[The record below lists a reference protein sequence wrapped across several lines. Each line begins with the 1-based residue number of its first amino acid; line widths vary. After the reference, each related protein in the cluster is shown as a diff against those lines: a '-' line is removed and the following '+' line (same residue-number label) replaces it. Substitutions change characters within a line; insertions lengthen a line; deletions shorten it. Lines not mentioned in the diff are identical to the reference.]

1 MTRLQSLQQSF
12 QAKVERLSEVKL
24 DAETIASIRLAL
36 NDPDSLAKFGSK
48 AKNYFETVSGRWTL
62 SIGISSLI
70 LAVCVPFQYE
80 TLRTNTALRNQYQQ
94 ETNEL
99 PMLRSTL
106 VAARS
111 KQRALKAKQALS
123 EQYLQNSLR
132 ILFLPEVIRSAASGQ
147 QIELLSFRPETSDGQ
162 NQNPQNPAPP
172 PVGQNTQA
180 VPSSPE
186 SPQPTGASM
195 PRSKS
200 FSRSGYSLQVRGDY
214 LKVLNFLRE
223 LQNFSSYLTFKSTKF
238 TAATSDS
245 TASVSSPAASS
256 TGEVVLDLVLE
267 VPTQNYGGP
276 NAQSGSINPPVAN

>member
-1 MTRLQSLQQSF
+1 MTRIQSLQQSF
-12 QAKVERLSEVKL
+12 QAKIKRLSEVKL

-36 NDPDSLAKFGSK
+36 NDPDFLAKFGSK
-48 AKNYFETVSGRWTL
+48 AKNYFETVSGRWTI
-62 SIGISSLI
+62 SIGISSLV
-70 LAVCVPFQYE
+70 LAVCIPFQYE

-99 PMLRSTL
+99 SMLRSTL
-106 VAARS
+106 VAART

-147 QIELLSFRPETSDGQ
+147 QIELLSFRPETSDSQ

-172 PVGQNTQA
+172 PVGQNAQA
-180 VPSSPE
+180 VPSSPQ

-195 PRSKS
+195 PRAKS
-200 FSRSGYSLQVRGDY
+200 FSRSGYSLRVRGDY
-214 LKVLNFLRE
+214 LKALNFLRE
-223 LQNFSSYLTFKSTKF
+223 LQNFSSYLTIKSSKF

-245 TASVSSPAASS
+245 TASASSPTASS
-256 TGEVVLDLVLE
+256 SGEVVLDLILE

-276 NAQSGSINPPVAN
+276 NAQSGSTNPSVAN